1 MPNFPPVMPLPD
13 HRPGQQI
20 IRLPVFPIGIPHPET
35 FSPLLHFL
43 YSKNQTKLVMDL
55 VALPPPPT
63 LFDDPNQLVEYAN
76 RLALTYTEVALVQFS
91 ARVHG
96 LWQNACGFNIDNM
109 QLWDTLDL
117 LWEVLLTALAI
128 ATGQPQLMIPK
139 YSSQTQPGV
148 PPFPSTT
155 TPSAT

>member
-13 HRPGQQI
+13 HRPGQQF
-20 IRLPVFPIGIPHPET
+20 IRVPVFPIGIPHPET

-43 YSKNQTKLVMDL
+43 YSKNQTKLIMDL
-55 VALPPPPT
+55 VALPPPPM

-96 LWQNACGFNIDNM
+96 LWQNACGFSIDNM

-139 YSSQTQPGV
+139 NPSKAQPA
-148 PPFPSTT
+148 PTT
-155 TPSAT
+155 TS